1 MATDTLLI
9 NLNRFPHCFLF
20 LFKTSVKG
28 RKGCIIVVMNTIFT
42 LLSHQFPFK
51 VNQPLVTLEVE
62 KEWTKFSDATA
73 KLTMAHGFQ
82 RSSWDW
88 VGLYKVIH

>member
-1 MATDTLLI
+1 MSKQHENVLTTI
-9 NLNRFPHCFLF
+9 SSISY
-20 LFKTSVKG
+20 TS
-28 RKGCIIVVMNTIFT
+28 T
-42 LLSHQFPFK
+42 LLSHQFPYK
-51 VNQPLVTLEVE
+51 VNLPLVTLEVE

-88 VGLYKVIH
+88 VGLYKVNHEWHFQIK

>member
-9 NLNRFPHCFLF
+9 NLNRFSHCFLF
-20 LFKTSVKG
+20 LFKTSVEGEKVV
-28 RKGCIIVVMNTIFT
+28 VVMNTIFT